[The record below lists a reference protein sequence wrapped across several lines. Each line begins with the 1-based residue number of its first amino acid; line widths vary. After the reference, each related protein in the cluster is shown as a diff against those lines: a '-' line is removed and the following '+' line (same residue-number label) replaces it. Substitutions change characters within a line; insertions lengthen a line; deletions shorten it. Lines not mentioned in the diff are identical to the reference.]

1 MWSFP
6 LCQKHLDISSE
17 HSSTQNSWFVLPWTN
32 VSTWL
37 LSLSPMRLVGVCC
50 KNKVSPW
57 RFAHSSLFLQLNLSR
72 RKQDVWDFPSAGRY
86 LKLQETPLKISLTF
100 YSQAKDSH
108 SEISFPESLKEMTFK
123 DLGSPWHCSIRRCSQ
138 HIVTFDSESQGT
150 TRIIEKYR
158 KLPVHILVLP
168 EAVGHNSKLFNWM

>member
-1 MWSFP
+1 MVCTAVDQCF
-6 LCQKHLDISSE
+6 HLVVVTVTD
-17 HSSTQNSWFVLPWTN
+17 
-32 VSTWL
+32 VSL
-37 LSLSPMRLVGVCC
+37 GVCC
-50 KNKVSPW
+50 KDKVSPW

-123 DLGSPWHCSIRRCSQ
+123 DLGNPWHCSIRRCSQ

-158 KLPVHILVLP
+158 KLSVRILVLP
-168 EAVGHNSKLFNWM
+168 EAIGHNSKLFNWM